1 MVLHSGALESFE
13 TDYEKEAYDL
23 GVKQA
28 AAAMDAEG
36 GELPMEGED
45 VSLDEVAA
53 VIMQMVESGE
63 IDPQLAEAILAELAG
78 ADGGAGMAH
87 TKGVVVTFTAFGEA
101 G

>member
-1 MVLHSGALESFE
+1 
-13 TDYEKEAYDL
+13 
-23 GVKQA
+23 
-28 AAAMDAEG
+28 MDAEG

-78 ADGGAGMAH
+78 ADGAGM
-87 TKGVVVTFTAFGEA
+87 EA
-101 G
+101 GMDPAMAEEAKMASEMFGDDTVAELQKTAAVLEDVK